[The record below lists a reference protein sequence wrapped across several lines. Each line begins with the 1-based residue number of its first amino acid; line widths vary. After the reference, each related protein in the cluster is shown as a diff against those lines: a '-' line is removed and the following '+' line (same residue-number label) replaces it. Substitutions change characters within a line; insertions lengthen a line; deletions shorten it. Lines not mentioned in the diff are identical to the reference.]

1 MIVTKAELTETRTK
15 LLKDM
20 DSYVRHNIGNDIIS
34 VDIWHA
40 TGVPEDPEEIDFQRI
55 AEDDELWLLAVKT
68 FAKCCKFEGEC

>member
-34 VDIWHA
+34 VDRKS
-40 TGVPEDPEEIDFQRI
+40 V
-55 AEDDELWLLAVKT
+55 V
-68 FAKCCKFEGEC
+68 

>member
-1 MIVTKAELTETRTK
+1 MIVTRAELTETRTK

-34 VDIWHA
+34 VDIWYA
-40 TGVPEDPEEIDFQRI
+40 TGVPDDPEETDFQCI

-68 FAKCCKFEGEC
+68 FAKCCKFEREC